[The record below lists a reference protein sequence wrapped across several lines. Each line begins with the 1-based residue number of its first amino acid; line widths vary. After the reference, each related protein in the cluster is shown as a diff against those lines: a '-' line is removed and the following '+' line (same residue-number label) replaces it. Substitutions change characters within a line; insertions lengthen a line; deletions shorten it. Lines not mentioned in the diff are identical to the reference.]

1 MRNLIVTT
9 SAIIV
14 LAIVGF
20 TSTQS
25 QPSQSKTQAGSVMP
39 VPITFPA
46 AAGNYLVNVN
56 ADDIALSGYDAVAL
70 QSESKLVKG
79 SPDNQFK
86 YNGATYLFVTPE
98 NLQLFASNAEKY
110 APMFGGFCAVAA
122 SMGKVERGDP
132 NFWNLH
138 GGRLVLNKNE
148 KAAMMF
154 RKDPDKFV
162 KKAEDNWPKLL
173 QALGKQ

>member
-1 MRNLIVTT
+1 VRNLIATT
-9 SAIIV
+9 WAIIAV
-14 LAIVGF
+14 ATLGCI
-20 TSTQS
+20 STQG
-25 QPSQSKTQAGSVMP
+25 QPSQPKTEPSSVMP
-39 VPITFPA
+39 VPIVFPA
-46 AAGNYLVNVN
+46 EAGNHLVNVDTN
-56 ADDIALSGYDAVAL
+56 DIALSGYDAVAM
-70 QSESKLVKG
+70 QSEGKLVKG
-79 SPDNQFK
+79 SSDNQFK
-86 YNGATYLFVTPE
+86 SNGATYLFVTPE
-98 NLQLFASNAEKY
+98 NRQLFASNAEKY
-110 APMFGGFCAVAA
+110 APMFGGFCSVAA

-132 NFWNLH
+132 HFWNLH